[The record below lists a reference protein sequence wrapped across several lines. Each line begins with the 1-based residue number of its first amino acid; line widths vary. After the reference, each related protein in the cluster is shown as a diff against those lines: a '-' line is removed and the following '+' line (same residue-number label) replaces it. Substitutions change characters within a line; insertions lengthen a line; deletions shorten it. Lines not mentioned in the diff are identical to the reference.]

1 VGKPFA
7 LFMTIIEQLDQH
19 FKEAMK
25 AKDELAISTL
35 RLMRTALKNK
45 QIEAQH
51 PLNDEEV
58 VSVLKVMMKQYQDAL
73 SDFLN
78 ASRQDL
84 VERQQKEIDLIA
96 AYLPA
101 RLPAEEVERLVREAL
116 IASGIKEIGKAMG
129 VAMKAVGGRA
139 DGNDVRRIVERV
151 LAE

>member
-1 VGKPFA
+1 
-7 LFMTIIEQLDQH
+7 MTILERIDQQ

-25 AKDELAISTL
+25 AKDELTISTL

-58 VSVLKVMMKQYQDAL
+58 VAVLKTMMKQYQDAL

-101 RLPAEEVERLVREAL
+101 RLPVEEVERLVREAL
-116 IASGIKEIGKAMG
+116 VASGMKEMGKAMG

>member
-1 VGKPFA
+1 
-7 LFMTIIEQLDQH
+7 MTILEQLDQH

-58 VSVLKVMMKQYQDAL
+58 VSVLKLMMKQYQDAL

-101 RLPAEEVERLVREAL
+101 RLPEEEVERLVREAL
-116 IASGIKEIGKAMG
+116 TASGIKEIGKAMG